1 MGDLASNG
9 DDPSTLPLILVTGAT
24 GSQGGGVVRHLLEG
38 GVFRVCA
45 LTRDATSAKARAL
58 ADRGVEVVQ
67 GDLLQPESL
76 SKAFAGASALF
87 LVTDYWGSR
96 DAEVEIK
103 MGKNAVDAA
112 KAAALDFVL
121 FSSLED
127 PRPIAGGKMEE
138 AVPGWIMPQFESKAE
153 IEGHLR
159 QSGLPF
165 ATLLTCM
172 FYDDFVNF
180 PFLQPQADGTFVFY
194 SNCGPAPHPWH
205 CADDVGGCAAV
216 IFQEAD
222 KFNGRTIPVVGEHI
236 SCPDL
241 ARTVSEVTGK
251 TVRHQELP
259 DAVARGAYGADLA
272 NIYVFLRDFRFHD
285 ESRSVSAAHAIYKG
299 PTFQQW
305 AEQNREALLRVE
317 SQSLAV

>member
-1 MGDLASNG
+1 MGDLASNE
-9 DDPSTLPLILVTGAT
+9 PVPIILVTGAT
-24 GSQGGGVVRHLLEG
+24 GSQGGGVVRHLLKG
-38 GVFRVCA
+38 GGFKVRG
-45 LTRDATSAKARAL
+45 LTRDATSVKARAL
-58 ADRGVEVVQ
+58 VERGVDVVQ
-67 GDLLQPESL
+67 GDLLQPDSL
-76 SKAFAGASALF
+76 TKAFAGASTLF

-96 DAEVEIK
+96 DADVEIK
-103 MGKNAVDAA
+103 MGKNAIDAA
-112 KAAALDFVL
+112 KAAGIDFVL

-127 PRPIAGGKMEE
+127 PGPIAGGKMEE
-138 AVPGWIMPQFESKAE
+138 AVPGRIMPQFESKAE
-153 IEGHLR
+153 IEAHLR

-205 CADDVGGCAAV
+205 CADDVGGCSAV
-216 IFQEAD
+216 IFREQD

-236 SCPDL
+236 SCSDL
-241 ARTVSEVTGK
+241 AKTVSEVTGK

-259 DAVARGAYGADLA
+259 DAIARGAYGADLA
-272 NIYVFLRDFRFHD
+272 NIYVFLRDFPFHD

-299 PTFQQW
+299 PTFRQW
-305 AEQNREALLRVE
+305 AEQNREALLRVM
-317 SQSLAV
+317 SQSSPV